1 MSLKRL
7 KIHLNLKSG
16 MKLEMI
22 LFVAQAEMFY
32 EYDTHD
38 FNQKEAETRLLSY
51 A

>member
-1 MSLKRL
+1 
-7 KIHLNLKSG
+7 

-38 FNQKEAETRLLSY
+38 FYQNQIENHGENREKTRWLQLGKS
-51 A
+51 